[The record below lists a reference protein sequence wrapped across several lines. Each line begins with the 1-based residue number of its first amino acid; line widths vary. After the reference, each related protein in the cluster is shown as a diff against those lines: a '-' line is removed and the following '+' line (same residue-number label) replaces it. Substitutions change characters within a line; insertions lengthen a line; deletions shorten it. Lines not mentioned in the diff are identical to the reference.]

1 MSIIP
6 FYYALIALWVG
17 SEIWLSLR
25 RRSAAGAKRED
36 QGSLAYLWWTICISI
51 FAGVFVSNLHLL
63 PFPAALRP
71 ALFMAGMALIVL
83 GLLFR
88 WWSIRVLGRFF
99 TVDVATGED
108 QTIIRSGPYR
118 WLRHPS
124 YAGALTSFLGMALCQ
139 GDGVSMLVLFVPVLA
154 AFLHRIRIEE
164 RVLAQAFPDNY
175 PAYARDTARLLPGIW

>member
-1 MSIIP
+1 
-6 FYYALIALWVG
+6 
-17 SEIWLSLR
+17 
-25 RRSAAGAKRED
+25 
-36 QGSLAYLWWTICISI
+36 
-51 FAGVFVSNLHLL
+51 
-63 PFPAALRP
+63 
-71 ALFMAGMALIVL
+71 MALIVL

-108 QTIIRSGPYR
+108 QTIIHSGPYR

-124 YAGALTSFLGMALCQ
+124 YTGALTSFLGMALCQ